1 MMSAVFQWLRVRGV
15 GRAKTAFFVVTL
27 VFALVV
33 ATGVALGLRSVSSR
47 GETTPAPAELAGHQL
62 VQAATGAEAL
72 AEVDGLHGKGI
83 DAMDAWIGRYEGGGT
98 IWVAE
103 AGTEENALK
112 LLDDMVRGI
121 EDGDSPYQGLT
132 QDEFEGVSI
141 YAVRDAS
148 QHHFFYQTRTRVA
161 WVATPP
167 GAEEGF
173 LSEAL
178 ANVR

>member
-1 MMSAVFQWLRVRGV
+1 MRGTFPWLRLRPVEG
-15 GRAKTAFFVVTL
+15 GGKPAFFILTL
-27 VFALVV
+27 VLALVV
-33 ATGVALGLRSVSSR
+33 AAGVTLGIRSASGR
-47 GETTPAPAELAGHQL
+47 GETTLAPAELAGHEL
-62 VQAATGAEAL
+62 IRAVTGAEAM

-132 QDEFEGVSI
+132 EDEFEGVSM
-141 YAVRDAS
+141 YAVRDGR

-167 GAEEGF
+167 GAEEAF

>member
-1 MMSAVFQWLRVRGV
+1 MRTVLPRLRAYGV
-15 GRAKTAFFVVTL
+15 GGRSKTAFFIVTL
-27 VFALVV
+27 VFALML
-33 ATGVALGLRSVSSR
+33 AAGVTLGLRSISGR
-47 GETTPAPAELAGHQL
+47 GETSPAPAELAGYQL
-62 VQAATGAEAL
+62 IQAVTGAEAL
-72 AEVDGLHGKGI
+72 ADVDGLHGKAI
-83 DAMDAWIGRYEGGGT
+83 DVADAWIGRYEGGGT

-103 AGTEENALK
+103 AGSEENAIK

-121 EDGDSPYQGLT
+121 EGGDSPYQGLT
-132 QDEFEGVSI
+132 HDEFEGVSV

-167 GAEEGF
+167 GAEEAF

-178 ANVR
+178 VNVR